1 MILESLNLLIRYEF
15 YNLLLPIQ
23 LNFIIMDY
31 D

>member
-15 YNLLLPIQ
+15 YHMLLPIQ
-23 LNFIIMDY
+23 FNFIIMDY